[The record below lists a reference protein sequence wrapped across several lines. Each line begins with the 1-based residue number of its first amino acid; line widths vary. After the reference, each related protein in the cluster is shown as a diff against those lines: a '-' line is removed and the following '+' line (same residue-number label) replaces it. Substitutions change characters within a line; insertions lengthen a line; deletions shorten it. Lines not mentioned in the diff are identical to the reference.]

1 MTGASGASGES
12 SGTASGESR
21 WTGGRI
27 FGMVAVS
34 FVALVGVVMLL
45 GGAGILA
52 LYGFARDDDGF
63 YTSDSEPLRSP
74 GSAIVTDDFDL
85 GNDVPEGLLGTVR
98 VRAEST
104 DTSPVFVG
112 IGPTQDVT
120 NYLGRAGYTRV
131 TDFSDGN
138 PVYAEQPGGA
148 LRRPPGSQGFWVAS
162 SEGAGERAVEW
173 DVEGGSW
180 TIAVLNADARRGVDV
195 DADIGA
201 KVGWVLWVGLGL
213 TLVGLVITIV
223 AILVV
228 ISLSRR
234 ASRDGAAAPPPAS
247 PPPATS

>member
-1 MTGASGASGES
+1 MTGASP
-12 SGTASGESR
+12 GTASGESR

-120 NYLGRAGYTRV
+120 NYLGRAAYTRV

-234 ASRDGAAAPPPAS
+234 ASRDGAAAPPPS
-247 PPPATS
+247 GPDPPPPATS